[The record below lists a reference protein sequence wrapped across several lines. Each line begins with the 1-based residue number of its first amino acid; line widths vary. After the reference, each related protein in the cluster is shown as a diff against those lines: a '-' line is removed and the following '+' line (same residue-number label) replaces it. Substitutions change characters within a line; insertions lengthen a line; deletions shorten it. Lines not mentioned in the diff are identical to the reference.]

1 MLWLPCLKNQKDII
15 TNPATTRDMLSRVM
29 QADMLVW
36 PLFCN
41 SEEVRKTWRF
51 RREFGIGGADTEFVP
66 YWDNVEHKP
75 DVEQAAVGYYRKLGA
90 RLLIV
95 SNLDRKRREVRIP
108 VPADVVEKVSNAE
121 TGDEIPVTDGRITLT
136 LPRNDYRAVLLQTR
150 DALAP

>member
-1 MLWLPCLKNQKDII
+1 
-15 TNPATTRDMLSRVM
+15 
-29 QADMLVW
+29 
-36 PLFCN
+36 
-41 SEEVRKTWRF
+41 
-51 RREFGIGGADTEFVP
+51 
-66 YWDNVEHKP
+66 
-75 DVEQAAVGYYRKLGA
+75 VEQAAVGYYRKLGA